1 MFGPTRRELQ
11 REENIK
17 DIKATARR
25 HMAEQGTAAISL
37 RAIARDLDMTAPAI
51 YRYFPSLDD
60 LITALIVDAFNASAD
75 ALEAAEAEQPRDDYY
90 GRLKAIFMAYRQW
103 AIDNKA
109 EFELIYGNAI
119 PGYHAPGEI
128 TIPAARRSYIPVGT
142 AINDAIQ
149 AGALKLTSKYTHM
162 RPTVLEFIAKFIAVE
177 QYPITPE
184 EIILLAHLWSTAHGM
199 IMLEIHGHFAPIVGD
214 CQGYYEDTISEIL
227 QEVGLSP
234 GG

>member
-11 REENIK
+11 RDENIR

-75 ALEAAEAEQPRDDYY
+75 ALEAADAEQPRDDYY
-90 GRLKAIFMAYRQW
+90 GRLKAIFMAYRHW
-103 AIDNKA
+103 ALDHQA

-128 TIPAARRSYIPVGT
+128 TIPAARRSFIPVGT
-142 AINDAIQ
+142 AINDAVR
-149 AGALKLTSKYTHM
+149 AGALKLTAKYSQM
-162 RPTVLEFIAKFIAVE
+162 RPTVREHIIELIAHE
-177 QYPITPE
+177 QYPIEPE
-184 EIILLAHLWSTAHGM
+184 EISLLAHVWSVGHGM
-199 IMLEIHGHFAPIVGD
+199 IMLEIHGHFSPIVGD
-214 CQGYYEDTISEIL
+214 SQSYYEDMIGEIL
-227 QEVGLSP
+227 KEVGLSP
-234 GG
+234 GS